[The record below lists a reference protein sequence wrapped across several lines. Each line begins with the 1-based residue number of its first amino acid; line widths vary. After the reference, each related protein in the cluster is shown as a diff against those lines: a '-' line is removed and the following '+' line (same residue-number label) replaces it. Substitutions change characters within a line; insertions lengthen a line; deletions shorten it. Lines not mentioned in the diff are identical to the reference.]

1 VNMPRRPMV
10 PAAAGFSVG
19 ILAGYYTSFSLW
31 IGIIAAVLFLFLCF
45 GKKNKA
51 VLIFLFFLAFGSLT
65 LCRGEGEMEK
75 ARLILGEKVTVKGE
89 VLSLKTKEDKKHQ
102 MEVETDQGRI
112 LVRWYD
118 VLPGDGDLVGREVRI
133 SGTIEEPPGRRNPKC
148 FDYRLYLKTRNIH
161 VMMTADQLEVG
172 GVSGH
177 LNYWASKTRNSFED
191 QLLPFM
197 KEENRQVVMAMLFGD
212 KSGLGEEGYERFQRN
227 GTAHLLAA
235 SGLHVGVVYGF
246 LLLLLRGRRNAP
258 AQLVII
264 GSLVFYAA
272 MAGFAPSIIRAVIMI
287 TLHIL
292 SRLFHYRYDLL
303 SAASFTALVMLVAN
317 PYALFGLGFQM
328 SFLAILSLSMFN
340 GALAEQQNAG
350 LIKKGFMPILI
361 IQGAMAPFTAYAFN
375 YFSFMAFLANVPM
388 VFLAGILIPIGM
400 VTLAAGLVPGAPPEL
415 LGIILDKATSA
426 MVACNDLFYGEG
438 HGAVDV
444 VSPPLLLLALYYLLG
459 FYLFSETRKIQM
471 ARKKYGK
478 MAGQLGALV
487 LAAFI
492 FTAVADDK
500 LGESPIVFVDVG
512 QGSCLC
518 ITTPKGRVI
527 LVDGGGSRNYDVGK
541 KTLKPYLLKNGMA
554 KVDLAIV
561 SHLDEDHY
569 GGIRFLREDG
579 MVDKLILGK
588 GEERKAAGADLI
600 AETGQVIYREEDF
613 SICVL
618 GPLTPGD
625 TENENSLVIKIR
637 YKDVS
642 LLAPGDIS
650 ADKEAELVRA
660 YGGGGELSAHIL
672 AVPHHGSK
680 YSSSEEFIGAVNPA
694 IAIIQVGKNNYGHPA
709 PSVIEKYE
717 KKRIM
722 VYRNDVKGAI
732 AIERGDNGSIQ
743 LQTQQ

>member
-1 VNMPRRPMV
+1 MPRRPMV
-10 PAAAGFSVG
+10 PAATGFSAG

-31 IGIIAAVLFLFLCF
+31 IGITASVLFLFLF
-45 GKKNKA
+45 FRKKNKA
-51 VLIFLFFLAFGSLT
+51 ILIFLFFLVFGGLMFFH
-65 LCRGEGEMEK
+65 GEAEAEK
-75 ARLILGEKVTVKGE
+75 ARLTSGEKITVKGE

-102 MEVETDQGRI
+102 MEVKTDQGRI

-118 VLPGDGDLVGREVRI
+118 ALPGDGNLVGREVRI
-133 SGTIEEPPGRRNPKC
+133 SGTAEEPPGRRNPKC

-161 VMMTADQLEVG
+161 VMMTADQMGVG
-172 GVSGH
+172 EISGH
-177 LNYWASKTRNSFED
+177 LNYRASKTRNSFEE

-197 KEENRQVVMAMLFGD
+197 KEENRQVTMAMLFGD

-235 SGLHVGVVYGF
+235 SGLHVGVAYGF
-246 LLLLLRGRRNAP
+246 LLFLLRGRRNAP
-258 AQLVII
+258 TQLVII

-272 MAGFAPSIIRAVIMI
+272 VAGFAPSIVRAVIMI
-287 TLHIL
+287 TLHTL

-317 PYALFGLGFQM
+317 PYTLFGLGFQM
-328 SFLAILSLSMFN
+328 SFLAILSLSMFT
-340 GALAEQQNAG
+340 GPLTERYNAG
-350 LIKKGFMPILI
+350 LMKKGFIPIVI
-361 IQGAMAPFTAYAFN
+361 IQGAMAPFTAYVFN

-400 VTLAAGLVPGAPPEL
+400 VTLAAGAVRGAHLEL
-415 LGIILDKATSA
+415 LGITLDKAASA
-426 MVACNDLFYGEG
+426 VVTCNDLFYAGG
-438 HGAVDV
+438 RWAVDV
-444 VSPPLLLLALYYLLG
+444 VSPPLLFLALYYLLG
-459 FYLFSETRKIQM
+459 FYFFSETRKIQM
-471 ARKKYGK
+471 FRKEYNKTVT
-478 MAGQLGALV
+478 QLGLLV
-487 LAAFI
+487 LAALL
-492 FTAVADDK
+492 FTAVAEDK
-500 LGESPIVFVDVG
+500 LGESPMVFVDVG

-541 KTLKPYLLKNGMA
+541 KILKPYLLKNGMA

-588 GEERKAAGADLI
+588 GEERKAAGADQV
-600 AETGQVIYREEDF
+600 AEKGQVIYREEEF

-625 TENENSLVIKIR
+625 TENENSLVLKIR

-642 LLAPGDIS
+642 ILAPGDIS
-650 ADKEAELVRA
+650 ADKEAELVRT
-660 YGGGGELSAHIL
+660 YEGCGDLSADIL

-680 YSSSEEFIGAVNPA
+680 YSSSEAFIETVNPA
-694 IAIIQVGKNNYGHPA
+694 IAIIQVGKNNYGHPS

-722 VYRNDVKGAI
+722 VYRNDIKGAI